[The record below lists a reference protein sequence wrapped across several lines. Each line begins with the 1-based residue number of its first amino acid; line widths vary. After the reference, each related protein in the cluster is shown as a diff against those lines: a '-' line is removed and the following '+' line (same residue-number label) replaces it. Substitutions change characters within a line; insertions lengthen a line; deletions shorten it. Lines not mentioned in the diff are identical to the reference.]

1 MRRQRQDRLFHK
13 WLDEHKGIVLKVV
26 RAFSA
31 DPEDQD
37 DLFQD
42 IVVQLWLAVLSY
54 RGQAKPATWIY
65 RVAMNRALTWQRGE
79 ERERHRRDQV
89 LEWPAFEPSDD
100 GRADQLEQLYA
111 EIRQLP
117 LLDRSLVLLHLDGF
131 SHREIADTMGLTEN
145 NVGVRLSRCR
155 QRLAEKLRD

>member
-1 MRRQRQDRLFHK
+1 MRRQRQNRLFHK
-13 WLDEHKGIVLKVV
+13 WLDEHKGIILKVV

-42 IVVQLWLAVLSY
+42 IVVQLWLAVSSY

-65 RVAMNRALTWQRGE
+65 RVAMNRALTWRRGE

-89 LEWPAFEPSDD
+89 LEWPTLEPATD
-100 GRADQLEQLYA
+100 GQEYLLEQLYA
-111 EIRQLP
+111 AIRQLP
-117 LLDRSLVLLHLDGF
+117 PLDRSLVLLHLDGF

-155 QRLAEKLRD
+155 QRLAKKLRD